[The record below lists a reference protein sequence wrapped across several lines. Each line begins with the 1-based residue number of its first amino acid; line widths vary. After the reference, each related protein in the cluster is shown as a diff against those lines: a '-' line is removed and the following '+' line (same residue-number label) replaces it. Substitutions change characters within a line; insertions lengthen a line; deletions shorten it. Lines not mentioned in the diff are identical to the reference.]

1 MSIEFLSSVPETD
14 PGSEGGIGF
23 DYQWQITS
31 RLCIEMLLN
40 VESIRVVCE
49 YGEDITLHKK
59 DSVLEK
65 IQVKKRESG
74 SWTFPELIKP
84 AKKQKKGILAKLF
97 EPLQDGKNV
106 GSIKILGCGKVGTGK
121 NSDCS
126 LAEFVALLNIP
137 KEERNADW
145 NKALLTFISY
155 LSENL
160 ISQGVKQET
169 VEQAINLLSIN
180 FSLPNPESIEAKNKE
195 LLAKVIKKV
204 LQVDASHDQIDKI
217 YSAIFSA
224 AKRANTSARKSW
236 LEKSITRQD
245 VILLV
250 LQNLEYP
257 YPTADQTHSLT
268 LQDKLSGANIGDK
281 HKYALTARTEAIGLR
296 YEKEFASNVWEKF
309 GVDIHLKWQ
318 DYQKENPS
326 KSGLALWNDL
336 LGILEATGNDWSKE
350 HKDPRLG
357 ARFAEGVFFDMAGIC
372 TVDFKRGSNE

>member
-31 RLCIEMLLN
+31 RLCIEMLLK

-59 DSVLEK
+59 DSIIEK
-65 IQVKKRESG
+65 IQVKKRETG

-84 AKKQKKGILAKLF
+84 AKKQKMGILAKLF

-106 GSIKILGCGKVGTGK
+106 GSIKILGCGKVGTSK

-145 NKALLTFISY
+145 DKALLPFTSY

-160 ISQGVKQET
+160 IPQGVTKET
-169 VEQAINLLSIN
+169 IKRAIELLSIN
-180 FSLPNPESIEAKNKE
+180 FSLPNPESVEVKNKE

-204 LQVDASHDQIDKI
+204 WQVDASHDQVDKI
-217 YSAIFSA
+217 YSAIFTAS
-224 AKRANTSARKSW
+224 KKANTSARKSW
-236 LEKSITRQD
+236 LEKSISRQD
-245 VILLV
+245 IIQLV

-257 YPTADQTHSLT
+257 YPTANQHHSLT
-268 LQDKLSGANIGDK
+268 LQDKLSGADIGDK
-281 HKYALTARTEAIGLR
+281 HQYALSARTEAIGLKF
-296 YEKEFASNVWEKF
+296 EKGFDSNTWEKL
-309 GVDIHLKWQ
+309 GVDIHLRWQ
-318 DYQKENPS
+318 GYQKENSS
-326 KSGLALWNDL
+326 KSGALLWNDL
-336 LGILEATGNDWSKE
+336 LKLLEVTGLDWSKE
-350 HKDPRLG
+350 HGDPRLG
-357 ARFAEGVFFDMAGIC
+357 VRFAEGVFFDMAGIC